1 MQPYTKRSIASLW
14 LEMRENCG
22 NDCPSMNIIQKK
34 KKKRFNI
41 LPIPL
46 LLLFLD
52 PQVSTTCHLEL
63 FF

>member
-1 MQPYTKRSIASLW
+1 MQPYT
-14 LEMRENCG
+14 
-22 NDCPSMNIIQKK
+22 
-34 KKKRFNI
+34 KRFNI

-52 PQVSTTCHLEL
+52 PQVFTTYHLEL